1 MRTIMEDILLDT
13 MYEMPSDII
22 HEKAKTI
29 TVTQKF
35 VENKSRPFLV
45 FSTKNNDSTS
55 ETVEPENKTLLASS
69 E

>member
-13 MYEMPSDII
+13 MYEMPSDLI
-22 HEKAKTI
+22 HERAKKITI
-29 TVTQKF
+29 TQKF

-45 FSTKNNDSTS
+45 FSTENDESSAETAES
-55 ETVEPENKTLLASS
+55 ENTALLASS